1 MEIHEPKILSEYQC
15 GNEISIDCQLE
26 YNFAVTNSNLD
37 AFYLRCAIEGGTHTL
52 RSSCSLCCHEN
63 ELSGDYLHS
72 MLRGCSNLNDN
83 VQYCDDD
90 SDSINSQ
97 VCMCDADLC
106 NDLCE
111 DCEHGPRS
119 DGLKCYSCN
128 PKDSWCDDIDDVIDH
143 GNIATIV
150 CPTNKC
156 LISGYLTIMQIQE
169 LKAGICLG

>member
-1 MEIHEPKILSEYQC
+1 
-15 GNEISIDCQLE
+15 
-26 YNFAVTNSNLD
+26 
-37 AFYLRCAIEGGTHTL
+37 
-52 RSSCSLCCHEN
+52 
-63 ELSGDYLHS
+63 
-72 MLRGCSNLNDN
+72 MLRGCSNLDDN

-111 DCEHGPRS
+111 DCKSGLRS

-128 PKDSWCDDIDDVIDH
+128 PKDSWCDDIDEVIDH
-143 GNIATIV
+143 GDIGTIV

-156 LISGYLTIMQIQE
+156 LISGCYVNPIFFIIMQIQE
-169 LKAGICLG
+169 LKTGVCWG